1 MHRLGLWCCVAVL
14 VGCGKPKEQPAAD
27 TTAAAAPAP
36 APAAAAPASIS
47 LADVAGKW
55 TMRTMPEDA
64 DTTLITWEL
73 VAKSDSSGWIS
84 NFSKRKPVPVRVV
97 ASGDSLMTESGPYES
112 LLRKGVQVTTNSVLR
127 LQDGKLVG
135 TTLAHYKTTG
145 PDTLRRLRVEG
156 TRKQ

>member
-14 VGCGKPKEQPAAD
+14 VGCGKSKQQPPAD

-36 APAAAAPASIS
+36 APEAPAPASIS

-64 DTTLITWEL
+64 NTTLVTWEL
-73 VAKSDSSGWIS
+73 VAKSDTSGWIS
-84 NFSKRKPVPVRVV
+84 NFAKRKPVPVRVV
-97 ASGDSLMTESGPYES
+97 ASGDSLITESGPYES
-112 LLRKGVQVTTNSVLR
+112 VLRKGVQVTTNTVLR
-127 LQDGKLVG
+127 LKDGKLVG
-135 TTLAHYKTTG
+135 TTLAHYATSG